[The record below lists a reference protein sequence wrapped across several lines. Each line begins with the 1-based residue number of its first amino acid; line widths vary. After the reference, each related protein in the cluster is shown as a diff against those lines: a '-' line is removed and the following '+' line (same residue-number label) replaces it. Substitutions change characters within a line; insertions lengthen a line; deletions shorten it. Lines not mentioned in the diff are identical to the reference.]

1 MDHPAHRP
9 KLLLHA
15 CCGVCSA
22 YVPELL
28 IPDYDVTIYFENSNI
43 YPSDEFRKRA
53 DAAREMAKQHGIPF
67 IEVSQ
72 DEPSWYRAVQG
83 HAQDRENGERCAKC
97 MAFRLDHAFAYAK
110 EHGFDVVACT
120 LGVSRRKKI
129 DMVHAVGKTLSEK
142 YGIPFLDRDWKKGGG
157 EDESQR
163 RAKEAGIYRQEYCGC
178 VYSRVSRDA
187 RIRRI
192 PSFPRKSLGTGA
204 TCASRSASASLA
216 VLFVMAMTMV
226 FGIGC
231 ARSQDETTPVIGS
244 ALPLPY
250 QDALEKVSEVF
261 AWKRVAEGVDR
272 AKIAVPQGE
281 WRPTL
286 VVYRF
291 DPSQYHFNF
300 AHNQTAQSIRA
311 WRDELAD
318 AKFIMNGVY
327 FHEDGTPSGA
337 LRIRGTDISSRAFD
351 ADKAGLIV
359 FDGAPKI
366 LDTADQPH
374 AFDSTSSSAQSYPFL
389 IKDGVPAVKE
399 DSELLARRSFIG
411 MDWDGLVYLGV
422 YGDGEISLYGF
433 GELLKTLPITWTHV
447 LNLDGGPSTSFV
459 SKFPDAEEI
468 EDGYSAIPN
477 VIVVTKK

>member
-1 MDHPAHRP
+1 MLESSLRRVLLVLPFSFMNHRTHRP

-28 IPDYDVTIYFENSNI
+28 IPDYDVTVYFENSNI
-43 YPSDEFRKRA
+43 YPSDEFRRRA
-53 DAAREMAKQHGIPF
+53 DAAREMAKSYGIPF
-67 IEVSQ
+67 IEVPQ
-72 DEPSWYRAVQG
+72 DEVSWYRAVQG
-83 HAQDRENGERCAKC
+83 RAQDRENGERCATC
-97 MAFRLDHAFAYAK
+97 MAFRLDRAFAYAK
-110 EHGFDVVACT
+110 ENGFDIVACT

-129 DMVHAVGKTLSEK
+129 DMVHAVGRTLSEK

-178 VYSRVSRDA
+178 VYSKVRRGGSRTA
-187 RIRRI
+187 Q
-192 PSFPRKSLGTGA
+192 K
-204 TCASRSASASLA
+204 ASASLA
-216 VLFVMAMTMV
+216 VLFFIAMAI
-226 FGIGC
+226 FGAGC
-231 ARSQDETTPVIGS
+231 ARQPDETGPVIGS
-244 ALPLPY
+244 AVPY
-250 QDALEKVSEVF
+250 QNTLEKASEIF

-286 VVYRF
+286 IVYRF
-291 DPSQYHFNF
+291 DPSQYRFDF

-337 LRIRGTDISSRAFD
+337 LRINGTSVSSRSFD
-351 ADKAGLIV
+351 ADKSGLIV
-359 FDGAPKI
+359 FDGIPKI
-366 LDTADQPH
+366 IDTAGQPH
-374 AFDSTSSSAQSYPFL
+374 VLSSTSSSAQSYPFL
-389 IKDGVPAVKE
+389 IKDGAPAVKE

-422 YGDGEISLYGF
+422 YGDGEISLYDF

-459 SKFPDAEEI
+459 STFPDAEEI
-468 EDGYSAIPN
+468 EDGYSAVPN
-477 VIVVTKK
+477 VIVVRKK

>member
-1 MDHPAHRP
+1 MDYPKRRP

-22 YVPELL
+22 YMPELL

-53 DAAREMAKQHGIPF
+53 DAARAMAKQHGIPF

-72 DEPSWYRAVQG
+72 DEPAWYRAVQG
-83 HAQDRENGERCAKC
+83 HAQDRENGDRCAKC
-97 MAFRLDHAFAYAK
+97 MAFRLDRAFAYAE
-110 EHGFDVVACT
+110 EHGFDIVACT

-129 DMVHAVGKTLSEK
+129 EMVHEVGRTLSEK

-178 VYSRVSRDA
+178 VYSKFSRDV

-204 TCASRSASASLA
+204 ACASRSTSASLVA
-216 VLFVMAMTMV
+216 LFAIAMTMV

-231 ARSQDETTPVIGS
+231 VRQSDETEPVIGS

-250 QDALEKVSEVF
+250 QDAFEKASEVF

-272 AKIAVPQGE
+272 AKVAIPQGE

-291 DPSQYHFNF
+291 DPSQYRFDF
-300 AHNQTAQSIRA
+300 ANNQISQSIRA
-311 WRDELAD
+311 WRDSLPN

-337 LRIRGTDISSRAFD
+337 LRINGTSVSSRSFD
-351 ADKAGLIV
+351 ADKSGLIV
-359 FDGAPKI
+359 FDGIPKI
-366 LDTADQPH
+366 IDTADQPH
-374 AFDSTSSSAQSYPFL
+374 VLSSTSSSAQSYPFL
-389 IKDGVPAVKE
+389 IKDGAPAIKE

-422 YGDGEISLYGF
+422 YGDGEISLHDF
-433 GELLKTLPITWTHV
+433 AELLKTLPIAWTHV
-447 LNLDGGPSTSFV
+447 LNLDGGTSTSFV
-459 SKFPDAEEI
+459 SKFSDAEEI
-468 EDGYSAIPN
+468 EDGYASIPN
-477 VIVVTKK
+477 VITVSER

>member
-1 MDHPAHRP
+1 MDRLAHRP

-43 YPSDEFRKRA
+43 YPSDEFRRRA
-53 DAAREMAKQHGIPF
+53 DAAREMAGRYKIPF
-67 IEVSQ
+67 IEVTQ
-72 DEPSWYRAVQG
+72 DEVSWYRAVQG
-83 HAQDRENGERCAKC
+83 RAQDRENGERCATC
-97 MAFRLDHAFAYAK
+97 MAFRLDRAFAYAK
-110 EHGFDVVACT
+110 ENGFDIVACT

-129 DMVHAVGKTLSEK
+129 DMVHAVGRTLSEK
-142 YGIPFLDRDWKKGGG
+142 YDIPFLDRDWKKGGG

-178 VYSRVSRDA
+178 VYSKVRKEHRRGVVSDPPKSVSVIA
-187 RIRRI
+187 
-192 PSFPRKSLGTGA
+192 SLG
-204 TCASRSASASLA
+204 
-216 VLFVMAMTMV
+216 VLFVIAMTM
-226 FGIGC
+226 FGAGC
-231 ARSQDETTPVIGS
+231 MRPSDETVPVIGS

-291 DPSQYHFNF
+291 DPSQYRFNF
-300 AHNQTAQSIRA
+300 AHNQTTQSIRA
-311 WRDELAD
+311 WRDELTD
-318 AKFIMNGVY
+318 AKFILNGVY

-337 LRIRGTDISSRAFD
+337 LRINGTDISSRAFD
-351 ADKAGLIV
+351 ADKSGLII
-359 FDGAPKI
+359 FDGVPKI
-366 LDTADQPH
+366 IDTADRPH
-374 AFDSTSSSAQSYPFL
+374 VLSSTSSSAQSYPFL
-389 IKDGVPAVKE
+389 IKDGAPAVKE
-399 DSELLARRSFIG
+399 NSELLARRSFIG
-411 MDWDGLVYLGV
+411 IDWDGLVYLGV
-422 YGDGEISLYGF
+422 YGDGEISLYDF
-433 GELLKTLPITWTHV
+433 GELLKTLPIAWTHV

-459 SKFPDAEEI
+459 SKFSDAEEI

-477 VIVVTKK
+477 VIVVTGK